1 MIKQMAVS
9 IGLIFSFCGIA
20 QAISPASQEQ
30 EIAHQWAIN
39 HLASASASSVPFSFL
54 YDDKPSSEIL
64 SKWKLER
71 SQKQLDAN
79 RLSRTLIFSDPA
91 TALQVRCE
99 SVEYADYPVVEWT
112 VYFKNSGQEDT
123 PILENIQALD
133 ISLQRD
139 KDDAEF
145 VLYHNQGSMT
155 TPQDFQ
161 PFTTPLPP
169 AKELLI
175 GTYGGRPMNVNMP
188 YFNLQWGKQG
198 LIVVLSWVGQ
208 WSVTFNRDAGSALH
222 IVGGQEKTH
231 FKLHPSEEVRTPLV
245 VLQFYDGTDRVRA
258 QNVWRRWM
266 IDLNLPRPGGKPFP
280 PIISASSLSFYDG
293 AHEEITILQG
303 CAARGLQF
311 DYWWRDAGW
320 YPCENNWWFTG
331 TWVADP
337 SRYPRGL
344 REVADAAHAQ
354 GLKLTVWF
362 EPERAVPG
370 SWLYRNHP
378 EWLYGPNEPARLI
391 DLGNPDAFRWL
402 VDTIDKLIV
411 ENGIDMYRQDYN
423 FDPLEY
429 WRYEE
434 PQDRQGITEIR
445 QVAGLLAFWDELKKR
460 HPNMPF
466 DSCASGGQRN
476 VLEMMRRGVPLSKSD
491 LAGGTI
497 SSQCQLYGLAPWLP
511 YFGAGCPMTGSR
523 YVQRSNMAPWIGT
536 AEDTRKDTLDY
547 ADMRR
552 FMAEW
557 RRVIPCYWGDFYPLT
572 PYSLDETV
580 WMSWQFDCPEEGRG
594 LVQAFRRAENSEE
607 SQTCKLQGLN
617 PDANYIVT
625 DLDVNQPQKHTGRD
639 LMETGLVLTAKE
651 KPAAFVITY
660 ELVK

>member
-1 MIKQMAVS
+1 MIK
-9 IGLIFSFCGIA
+9 
-20 QAISPASQEQ
+20 
-30 EIAHQWAIN
+30 N
-39 HLASASASSVPFSFL
+39 
-54 YDDKPSSEIL
+54 
-64 SKWKLER
+64 
-71 SQKQLDAN
+71 
-79 RLSRTLIFSDPA
+79 T
-91 TALQVRCE
+91 
-99 SVEYADYPVVEWT
+99 
-112 VYFKNSGQEDT
+112 
-123 PILENIQALD
+123 
-133 ISLQRD
+133 
-139 KDDAEF
+139 
-145 VLYHNQGSMT
+145 
-155 TPQDFQ
+155 
-161 PFTTPLPP
+161 
-169 AKELLI
+169 
-175 GTYGGRPMNVNMP
+175 
-188 YFNLQWGKQG
+188 
-198 LIVVLSWVGQ
+198 
-208 WSVTFNRDAGSALH
+208 
-222 IVGGQEKTH
+222 
-231 FKLHPSEEVRTPLV
+231 
-245 VLQFYDGTDRVRA
+245 
-258 QNVWRRWM
+258 
-266 IDLNLPRPGGKPFP
+266 
-280 PIISASSLSFYDG
+280 
-293 AHEEITILQG
+293 
-303 CAARGLQF
+303 AARGLKF

-331 TWVADP
+331 TWVPDP

-402 VDTIDKLIV
+402 IDTIDKLIV

-466 DSCASGGQRN
+466 DNCASGGQRN

-557 RRVIPCYWGDFYPLT
+557 RRIIPYYWGDFYPLT
-572 PYSLDETV
+572 PYSLEETV
-580 WMSWQFDCPEEGRG
+580 WMTWQFDMPEKGAG

-607 SQTCKLQGLN
+607 SQTYKLQGLN

-625 DLDVNQPQKHTGRD
+625 DLDVNQPQKSTGRE
-639 LMETGLVLTAKE
+639 LMETGLLLTAKE
-651 KPAAFVITY
+651 KSTALIITY
-660 ELVK
+660 EKIQK